1 MFPSLLPRCRVGL
14 LFVSLVCDV
23 AISLS
28 CYKLSSACSQ
38 LHSPHIKHHA
48 GNEFFLIATGLSERE
63 AKRTTI
69 FSIVQSSQL
78 SNLYKMVAR
87 ALAEKRSVPRVTSGS
102 SSTSPTTL
110 SSSEQPSSSSSAT
123 ASSSA
128 ASTKSDQTDNNEEW
142 QAITLECVA
151 FNDDSKKSKQKSSSA
166 SPHPLYI
173 TVSLMEDENRDQRCF
188 HCILTDCPGTNG
200 GKLGSVTPELFAM
213 LHNAFC
219 PTEKGWIRSNGV
231 E

>member
-1 MFPSLLPRCRVGL
+1 MFC
-14 LFVSLVCDV
+14 F
-23 AISLS
+23 
-28 CYKLSSACSQ
+28 Q
-38 LHSPHIKHHA
+38 THNA
-48 GNEFFLIATGLSERE
+48 GNDFFLIATGLSERE

-102 SSTSPTTL
+102 STDPTL
-110 SSSEQPSSSSSAT
+110 SSSEQPSSSSSSAT

-128 ASTKSDQTDNNEEW
+128 ASTKSEQTDNDEW
-142 QAITLECVA
+142 QAITLECVS

-173 TVSLMEDENRDQRCF
+173 TVSLMEDEDRDQRCF

-213 LHNAFC
+213 LHNALF
-219 PTEKGWIRSNGV
+219 PTEKGWSRSGV